1 MTKVSVVVPVY
12 NGARTIGLAL
22 DALLA
27 QTHKDLEIIVA
38 DDGSTDATGE
48 IAKGRPVK
56 YLRQENAGPAKARNL
71 GWRSSSGEI
80 IFFTDADCVPEPDWV
95 AKLLRSF
102 EEPGVA
108 AAGGTYGI
116 RNPESL
122 VAQCIHYD
130 IQYRHS
136 RMGPKVAYI
145 GSFSLAVR
153 RSALEAVGG
162 FDETFRIACGED
174 ADLSYRLHTAGHGLR
189 FNKDCVVFHHFPTGV
204 VHFWRQQFWRGYW
217 IMKLL
222 VKQRGR
228 TGAGG
233 YNSVLDTL
241 QPPLFGAALVCAAAA
256 PFMPVLRCPA
266 LALNL
271 TAFLINAPSVLF
283 SVRASGS
290 ARLLFS
296 SVLFYLRGFSWV
308 LGLMAGSRFILSA
321 SPEKK

>member
-27 QTHKDLEIIVA
+27 QTHKGLEIIVA
-38 DDGSTDATGE
+38 DDGSTDATPE
-48 IAKGRPVK
+48 LVKGRPVK

-71 GWRSSSGEI
+71 GWRAAAGEI
-80 IFFTDADCVPEPDWV
+80 IFFTDADCVPEPAWV
-95 AKLLRSF
+95 EKLLRLF

-108 AAGGTYGI
+108 AAGGTYGL

-136 RMGPKVAYI
+136 RLGREVSYI

-153 RSALEAVGG
+153 RTALEQVGG

-174 ADLSYRLHTAGHGLR
+174 ADLSYRLFKAGHKFR
-189 FNKDCVVFHHFPTGV
+189 FDKECWVAHHFPTGA
-204 VHFWRQQFWRGYW
+204 VHFVRQQFWRGYW

-222 VKQRGR
+222 AKHGS
-228 TGAGG
+228 TGSPG
-233 YNSVLDTL
+233 YSNFLDAL
-241 QPPLFGAALVCAAAA
+241 QPPLFGLALGALAAVPFAPGLLPAALT
-256 PFMPVLRCPA
+256 
-266 LALNL
+266 LNL
-271 TAFLINAPSVLF
+271 LAFFANFPSVLF
-283 SVRASGS
+283 GVRASGS
-290 ARLLFS
+290 PRLFFS
-296 SVLFYLRGFSWV
+296 AVLFYFRGFAWV
-308 LGLMAGSRFILSA
+308 LGLAYGAGFLF
-321 SPEKK
+321 KGGNK